1 MSTSGA
7 DPASNLPG
15 LFANLRANH
24 ANHANHGQTAPHQSS
39 PQGADHQPYSAAAA
53 TPSSPQPQPQPHSQI
68 SHQSGIMS
76 PNFSSAFVPPHS
88 RASGVNANVSRNTT
102 PARTPVPPGSQSNSG
117 QLTNPLLNLLKFGSN
132 TASPQASPL
141 QQPAAP
147 SRPEYGSAST
157 HSVHG
162 RGISASDLVAS
173 FTGGKSTTSTQREK
187 ILATSSIN
195 HQDAL
200 LRLLNQTTSRADAAH
215 QKLSESTDATTNQL
229 SEDLAGSSLED
240 QHQSVLDTKSS
251 VSGRNESPIRFF
263 GSNENT
269 TPTPFEPQDI
279 PKAEPSQKTGPIF
292 TYVNPFENLAAS
304 SPRGVNPKVSPNG
317 DIHKRKIK
325 SSSPAAVHASSRR
338 KLTPSAKDVLQSI
351 ETSTPPPL
359 DDGRSQIE
367 ALVGIGAP
375 SKDVEKDAETV
386 AQALHEV
393 GSQVDRQVESALA
406 RAEEKTEGKERGTDI
421 KQEELEDE
429 QQAKLDGLVH
439 DAAVEV
445 KKELDKAENQGALEE
460 SMPASMAEAVKEVID
475 EAAQGKGADEWESAE
490 GEGNANKANPN
501 RVIQV
506 HQFPMRPFVSIDL
519 VQKEPAS
526 LPIREDSIV
535 NIARFK
541 KDFDQADRTLGTATN
556 EYIVYG
562 MPKNGGIRIIQQDN
576 GNSSL
581 IYSKTQDRIFN
592 IGISSAHPG
601 SPLRGT
607 QTVIATGV
615 SGTVYWT
622 AIARPGEELTQ
633 DDMEKQG
640 LIIPPVPN
648 QLDSTSGGQL
658 KTRAKKSSR
667 HPEFFAIGR
676 GKSIYIVLTAHAQ
689 KSSLVNKEAV
699 LDTDKYF
706 AERNL
711 KVTTGKAGKDF
722 TFSEDDST
730 IVTLDKAGK
739 LRIWDIR
746 ELTDE
751 ANAGASMITPIEVK
765 APMLSFSTAHS
776 TEKSWPTSVLFVDKL
791 RPYTKGIALR
801 YIIVGMKQNHTLQLW
816 DLCLGKAVQEL
827 SFPHEKETDAICSVT
842 YHPASGI
849 ITVGHPTRNSIY
861 FIHLSAPKYNLPS
874 MSQAKFVQRLA
885 NKDSSLPKAEA
896 TAIMSGMRE
905 YSFESKGQLRS
916 VELVPSSGEPAR
928 AVEDEEDPLL
938 FELYVMHSKGV
949 TCLGIKKED
958 LGWSSDSRV
967 LHSIDAEQAGEIVI
981 KELREPSAI
990 SASEPSSTSM
1000 NGEVLATSSPA
1011 KPKTPSKE
1019 IAKSERAATEDGQ
1032 AAPNNAEKVD
1042 KKKSKRNGAIE
1053 PISRPAAPS
1062 PAPESYA
1069 SAAQRAST
1077 PTPQVAPSVT
1087 KETSRPSS
1095 LKDDSREAPDT
1106 VPASTGDKSTRSI
1119 ANGESI
1125 SLGISGEFLDKEL
1138 KKIEVGVSNEFNKVF
1153 RRELETLYRRFAE
1166 DKRVQ
1171 DAGGAAKQD
1180 AMLRLVSST
1189 LSDNVEKSLSR
1200 IILKNIQDSV
1210 VPSVADVTSASL
1222 VDVLPTV
1229 VAKHVNEAMQS
1240 VMKSALPEAI
1250 GRTMQNPNLLRSISE
1265 HITKALTGHV
1275 EREFTTTLHNVI
1287 VPNFTNLAVTVAQKV
1302 SDDTERRVREQLQQ
1316 AELQHRDDSVKIDQ
1330 LTDLVRGL
1338 SETVHTM
1345 AAAQSDFQLE
1355 ILKLQQKAAQEG
1367 QNLARRPSPSPSESA
1382 SMHISPEQEELEAI
1396 AASMQEGH
1404 FEDATV
1410 MWLQSNQQVALFD
1423 NLFVSCNP
1431 GYLGQASPLVILSV
1445 GAAVTTSL
1453 ATNVME
1459 RLSWL
1464 ETVFH
1469 SVNPRDPD
1477 IRDVVGK
1484 ILEILSQRLEGEYMR
1499 IAEEEPQNPALRK
1512 IPGLARQARELK
1524 SYTE

>member
-1 MSTSGA
+1 M
-7 DPASNLPG
+7 AS
-15 LFANLRANH
+15 
-24 ANHANHGQTAPHQSS
+24 
-39 PQGADHQPYSAAAA
+39 
-53 TPSSPQPQPQPHSQI
+53 
-68 SHQSGIMS
+68 
-76 PNFSSAFVPPHS
+76 NFSSTFVPPHS
-88 RASGVNANVSRNTT
+88 RASGVDANASRTTT
-102 PARTPVPPGSQSNSG
+102 PSRTPVPPGTQSSSG
-117 QLTNPLLNLLKFGSN
+117 QMTNPLLNLLKFGSDP
-132 TASPQASPL
+132 ASPQASPH
-141 QQPAAP
+141 QQSSAL
-147 SRPEYGSAST
+147 SKPEYGSAST

-173 FTGGKSTTSTQREK
+173 FTGGRSAMPTQREK
-187 ILATSSIN
+187 IPATSSVN

-200 LRLLNQTTSRADAAH
+200 LRLLNQTSSRADAEQ
-215 QKLSESTDATTNQL
+215 QKLSGSTDATTNQL

-240 QHQSVLDTKSS
+240 RHQSVLDTKSS

-263 GSNENT
+263 GSNENAK
-269 TPTPFEPQDI
+269 PTPFEPQDI
-279 PKAEPSQKTGPIF
+279 PKAEPSRKTGPIF

-304 SPRGVNPKVSPNG
+304 SPRSMNPRTSPNG

-325 SSSPAAVHASSRR
+325 SSSPGAVHASSRR
-338 KLTPSAKDVLQSI
+338 KLTPLANDVLQSI
-351 ETSTPPPL
+351 ETSRPSVL
-359 DDGRSQIE
+359 DDGGSQIE
-367 ALVGIGAP
+367 ALMGIGAP
-375 SKDVEKDAETV
+375 SKDAETV
-386 AQALHEV
+386 AQALNEV

-406 RAEEKTEGKERGTDI
+406 KAEEKAEEKEPEADV
-421 KQEELEDE
+421 KHEELENV
-429 QQAKLDGLVH
+429 QQATLDGLVH

-445 KKELDKAENQGALEE
+445 KKELDKSENQGALEM
-460 SMPASMAEAVKEVID
+460 SMPASMAEAVKEIID
-475 EAAQGKGADEWESAE
+475 EAAEGKHADEWESTE
-490 GEGNANKANPN
+490 GEANASKANLD

-519 VQKEPAS
+519 IQKQPAT
-526 LPIREDSIV
+526 LPIREDSVV

-541 KDFDQADRTLGTATN
+541 KEFDQADRTLGTATN

-562 MPKNGGIRIIQQDN
+562 VPKNGGIRLIQQDN

-592 IGISSAHPG
+592 VGISSAHPG

-622 AIARPGEELTQ
+622 TIARPGEELTQ

-640 LIIPPVPN
+640 LIIPPVLN
-648 QLDSTSGGQL
+648 QLDSTAGGQL

-676 GKSIYIVLTAHAQ
+676 GKSIYIIHTAHAQ

-699 LDTDKYF
+699 LDTEKYF

-751 ANAGASMITPIEVK
+751 ANVGASMITAIEVK
-765 APMLSFSTAHS
+765 SPILSFSTAHS

-885 NKDSSLPKAEA
+885 IKDSNLPKAEA

-905 YSFESKGQLRS
+905 YSFDSKGQLRN

-938 FELYVMHSKGV
+938 FELYVIHSKGV

-967 LHSIDAEQAGEIVI
+967 LHSIDAEKAGEIVVRN
-981 KELREPSAI
+981 LREPPAI
-990 SASEPSSTSM
+990 PATDPSSASM
-1000 NGEVLATSSPA
+1000 NGDALATSSPT

-1019 IAKSERAATEDGQ
+1019 AVKSERAITEDGQ
-1032 AAPNNAEKVD
+1032 TAPPNTTEKVD
-1042 KKKSKRNGAIE
+1042 KKKSKRTGAVDTT
-1053 PISRPAAPS
+1053 SRPAAPF
-1062 PAPESYA
+1062 PAAESYA
-1069 SAAQRAST
+1069 NAAQRAST
-1077 PTPQVAPSVT
+1077 PVPQLAPST
-1087 KETSRPSS
+1087 ANETSRPAV
-1095 LKDDSREAPDT
+1095 LKDVSQEAPDIIPT
-1106 VPASTGDKSTRSI
+1106 STGDKSTRPL

-1125 SLGISGEFLDKEL
+1125 SLGISGDFLDKEL
-1138 KKIEVGVSNEFNKVF
+1138 KKIELGVSNEFNKVF

-1171 DAGGAAKQD
+1171 DAAGAAKQD
-1180 AMLRLVSST
+1180 AILRLVSST

-1200 IILKNIQDSV
+1200 IIQKNIQDSV
-1210 VPSVADVTSASL
+1210 VPSVADVTSASMNS
-1222 VDVLPTV
+1222 VLSTIV
-1229 VAKHVNEAMQS
+1229 VKHVSEVMPGS
-1240 VMKSALPEAI
+1240 MKSSLSEAI
-1250 GRTMQNPNLLRSISE
+1250 GRTMQNPSLLRSISE
-1265 HITKALTGHV
+1265 HVTKTVTGHV
-1275 EREFTTTLHNVI
+1275 EREFTTTLHSVI
-1287 VPNFTNLAVTVAQKV
+1287 VPTFTDLAVTVAQNV
-1302 SDDTERRVREQLQQ
+1302 SGETERRVREQLQQ
-1316 AELQHRDDSVKIDQ
+1316 AEMKRHDDSVKIDQ

-1338 SETVHTM
+1338 SETVRTM
-1345 AAAQSDFQLE
+1345 AAAQTDFQHE
-1355 ILKLQQKAAQEG
+1355 ILKLQQKAGLEG
-1367 QNLARRPSPSPSESA
+1367 QHLARHPSPIPSESA

-1396 AASMQEGH
+1396 ATSMQEGH
-1404 FEDATV
+1404 LEEATV
-1410 MWLQSNQQVALFD
+1410 MV
-1423 NLFVSCNP
+1423 
-1431 GYLGQASPLVILSV
+1431 
-1445 GAAVTTSL
+1445 
-1453 ATNVME
+1453 
-1459 RLSWL
+1459 
-1464 ETVFH
+1464 
-1469 SVNPRDPD
+1469 
-1477 IRDVVGK
+1477 
-1484 ILEILSQRLEGEYMR
+1484 RLELSR
-1499 IAEEEPQNPALRK
+1499 IA
-1512 IPGLARQARELK
+1512 I
-1524 SYTE
+1524 

>member
-1 MSTSGA
+1 M
-7 DPASNLPG
+7 
-15 LFANLRANH
+15 
-24 ANHANHGQTAPHQSS
+24 
-39 PQGADHQPYSAAAA
+39 
-53 TPSSPQPQPQPHSQI
+53 
-68 SHQSGIMS
+68 
-76 PNFSSAFVPPHS
+76 
-88 RASGVNANVSRNTT
+88 
-102 PARTPVPPGSQSNSG
+102 
-117 QLTNPLLNLLKFGSN
+117 TNPLLNLLKFGSN

-141 QQPAAP
+141 QQPAPA

-173 FTGGKSTTSTQREK
+173 FTGGKSATPTQREK
-187 ILATSSIN
+187 IPVTSSVN

-200 LRLLNQTTSRADAAH
+200 LRLLNQTTSGADIAR
-215 QKLSESTDATTNQL
+215 QKMSRSTDANTNQL
-229 SEDLAGSSLED
+229 SEHLAASSLED

-251 VSGRNESPIRFF
+251 ASGRNESPIRFF
-263 GSNENT
+263 GSNENAR
-269 TPTPFEPQDI
+269 PTPFEPQDI
-279 PKAEPSQKTGPIF
+279 PKAEPSEKTGPIF

-304 SPRGVNPKVSPNG
+304 SPRGASPRVPPNG

-325 SSSPAAVHASSRR
+325 SPSPAAVHASSRR
-338 KLTPSAKDVLQSI
+338 KLTPSANEILQSI
-351 ETSTPPPL
+351 ENSTPPPL
-359 DDGRSQIE
+359 DEGRSQVE
-367 ALVGIGAP
+367 ALMGIGAP
-375 SKDVEKDAETV
+375 SKDAETV
-386 AQALHEV
+386 AQALNEV

-406 RAEEKTEGKERGTDI
+406 RAEEKTEEKEREVDI
-421 KQEELEDE
+421 KLEELKDA
-429 QQAKLDGLVH
+429 QQAELDGLVH

-445 KKELDKAENQGALEE
+445 KKELDKPENHGALEE
-460 SMPASMAEAVKEVID
+460 SMPASVAEAVKEVID
-475 EAAQGKGADEWESAE
+475 EAAQGKRTDESESAE
-490 GEGNANKANPN
+490 GEGNAIKANPD

-519 VQKEPAS
+519 VQKKPAT

-592 IGISSAHPG
+592 IGISSAYPG

-676 GKSIYIVLTAHAQ
+676 GKSIYIVLTGHAQ
-689 KSSLVNKEAV
+689 KSSLVNKEAI
-699 LDTDKYF
+699 LDTEKYF

-746 ELTDE
+746 DLTDE

-765 APMLSFSTAHS
+765 APMLSFNTAHS

-791 RPYTKGIALR
+791 RPYTKGTALR
-801 YIIVGMKQNHTLQLW
+801 YVIVGMKQNHTLQLW

-827 SFPHEKETDAICSVT
+827 SFPHEKETDAICSIA

-849 ITVGHPTRNSIY
+849 ITIGHPTRNSIY

-874 MSQAKFVQRLA
+874 MSQAKFAQRLA
-885 NKDSSLPKAEA
+885 NKDTSLPKAEA

-967 LHSIDAEQAGEIVI
+967 LHPIDAEQTGEIVV
-981 KELREPSAI
+981 KDLREPSAT

-1000 NGEVLATSSPA
+1000 NGDAVATSSPA
-1011 KPKTPSKE
+1011 KTKVPAKE
-1019 IAKSERAATEDGQ
+1019 AAKSERAIEDGQ
-1032 AAPNNAEKVD
+1032 ATPSVTEKVD
-1042 KKKSKRNGAIE
+1042 KKKSKRNGAVE
-1053 PISRPAAPS
+1053 PVSRPAASS

-1069 SAAQRAST
+1069 NAVQRAPT
-1077 PTPQVAPSVT
+1077 PTPQIAPTVT
-1087 KETSRPSS
+1087 KETAGTPM
-1095 LKDDSREAPDT
+1095 LKDVSHQAPDT
-1106 VPASTGDKSTRSI
+1106 VPVSTRNKSTRPI
-1119 ANGESI
+1119 ANGDSI
-1125 SLGISGEFLDKEL
+1125 SLGISGDFLDKEL
-1138 KKIEVGVSNEFNKVF
+1138 KKIETGVSNEFNKVF
-1153 RRELETLYRRFAE
+1153 KQELETLYRRFAE

-1171 DAGGAAKQD
+1171 DAAGAAKQD

-1189 LSDNVEKSLSR
+1189 LSENVEKSLSR
-1200 IILKNIQDSV
+1200 IIQKNIQDSV

-1222 VDVLPTV
+1222 TDVLSTV
-1229 VAKHVNEAMQS
+1229 VAKQVNETMPSA
-1240 VMKSALPEAI
+1240 MKSALPEAI

-1265 HITKALTGHV
+1265 HITKTVTGHV
-1275 EREFTTTLHNVI
+1275 EREFTTTLNNAI
-1287 VPNFTNLAVTVAQKV
+1287 VPTFTDLAVTVAQKV
-1302 SDDTERRVREQLQQ
+1302 SGDTERRVREQLQQ
-1316 AELQHRDDSVKIDQ
+1316 AEMQHHDDSVKIDQ

-1338 SETVHTM
+1338 SETVRTM

-1367 QNLARRPSPSPSESA
+1367 QNPARQPSPTPSESA
-1382 SMHISPEQEELEAI
+1382 SMQISPEQEELEAI
-1396 AASMQEGH
+1396 ATSMHEGH
-1404 FEDATV
+1404 FDEATV
-1410 MWLQSNQQVALFD
+1410 MVRNKISIMQQK
-1423 NLFVSCNP
+1423 
-1431 GYLGQASPLVILSV
+1431 G
-1445 GAAVTTSL
+1445 
-1453 ATNVME
+1453 
-1459 RLSWL
+1459 
-1464 ETVFH
+1464 
-1469 SVNPRDPD
+1469 
-1477 IRDVVGK
+1477 
-1484 ILEILSQRLEGEYMR
+1484 
-1499 IAEEEPQNPALRK
+1499 
-1512 IPGLARQARELK
+1512 
-1524 SYTE
+1524 

>member
-1 MSTSGA
+1 
-7 DPASNLPG
+7 
-15 LFANLRANH
+15 
-24 ANHANHGQTAPHQSS
+24 
-39 PQGADHQPYSAAAA
+39 
-53 TPSSPQPQPQPHSQI
+53 
-68 SHQSGIMS
+68 MS
-76 PNFSSAFVPPHS
+76 PNVSSASIPPQS
-88 RASGVNANVSRNTT
+88 RASAVNTNPSRNTT
-102 PARTPVPPGSQSNSG
+102 PARTQPVPGAQSSSG
-117 QLTNPLLNLLKFGSN
+117 QATNPLLNLLKFGSN
-132 TASPQASPL
+132 PASPQASPQ
-141 QQPAAP
+141 QQPANS
-147 SRPEYGSAST
+147 SRPDHGSANT

-173 FTGGKSTTSTQREK
+173 FTGGKSATPTQREK
-187 ILATSSIN
+187 IPATSSVS

-200 LRLLNQTTSRADAAH
+200 LRLLSKTTSGTNTPQ
-215 QKLSESTDATTNQL
+215 QKTSGSTEATTNQL
-229 SEDLAGSSLED
+229 SEGMASSSLED
-240 QHQSVLDTKSS
+240 KHQSVLDTKSS
-251 VSGRNESPIRFF
+251 ISGRNESPIRFF
-263 GSNENT
+263 GSSET
-269 TPTPFEPQDI
+269 DRPTPFEPQDI

-304 SPRGVNPKVSPNG
+304 SPRGTNPKAPPNG

-325 SSSPAAVHASSRR
+325 SPSPAAIHASSRR
-338 KLTPSAKDVLQSI
+338 KLTPSANEVLQSI

-359 DDGRSQIE
+359 NDGRSQVE
-367 ALVGIGAP
+367 ALIGIGAP
-375 SKDVEKDAETV
+375 TKDAETV

-393 GSQVDRQVESALA
+393 GSKVDKQLESALA
-406 RAEEKTEGKERGTDI
+406 RAEEKAEGKEHEVEI
-421 KQEELEDE
+421 KQEVLDDAQE
-429 QQAKLDGLVH
+429 AALDGLVQE
-439 DAAVEV
+439 AAIEV
-445 KKELDKAENQGALEE
+445 KKELDKPENQGALES
-460 SMPASMAEAVKEVID
+460 SMPPPMAEAVKEIIGN
-475 EAAQGKGADEWESAE
+475 AAQGKGTDEWESAE
-490 GEGNANKANPN
+490 GEANAVKANTD
-501 RVIQV
+501 RVIPV
-506 HQFPMRPFVSIDL
+506 YQFPMRPFVSIDL
-519 VQKEPAS
+519 IQKNPAT
-526 LPIREDSIV
+526 LTIREDSVV

-562 MPKNGGIRIIQQDN
+562 MPKNGGIRIIEQEN

-622 AIARPGEELTQ
+622 TIARPGEVITQ

-676 GKSIYIVLTAHAQ
+676 GKSIYIVLSAHAQ
-689 KSSLVNKEAV
+689 KSSLVNKDAV
-699 LDTDKYF
+699 LDTEKYF

-711 KVTTGKAGKDF
+711 KITTGKAGKDF

-751 ANAGASMITPIEVK
+751 ANAAASMINPIEVK
-765 APMLSFSTAHS
+765 APILSFSTAHS

-827 SFPHEKETDAICSVT
+827 SFPHGKETDAICSVT

-861 FIHLSAPKYNLPS
+861 FIHLSAPKYNLPG

-928 AVEDEEDPLL
+928 AAEDEDDALL

-949 TCLGIKKED
+949 TCLGIKRED

-967 LHSIDAEQAGEIVI
+967 LLPIDAEQAGEIIV
-981 KELREPSAI
+981 KDLRDTSAT
-990 SASEPSSTSM
+990 SASEPSSTSV
-1000 NGEVLATSSPA
+1000 NGDAGANSSPA

-1019 IAKSERAATEDGQ
+1019 VAKPEHATADDAQ
-1032 AAPNNAEKVD
+1032 AVTNTAEKVD
-1042 KKKSKRNGAIE
+1042 KKKGKRNGTVE

-1062 PAPESYA
+1062 PAPESFVN
-1069 SAAQRAST
+1069 AAQQAST
-1077 PTPQVAPSVT
+1077 PTPQSAPSVT
-1087 KETSRPSS
+1087 KETTRPSVP
-1095 LKDDSREAPDT
+1095 KDVSRENPAAI
-1106 VPASTGDKSTRSI
+1106 PASTGEKPTRPM
-1119 ANGESI
+1119 ANGDSI
-1125 SLGISGEFLDKEL
+1125 SVGISGDFLDKEL
-1138 KKIEVGVSNEFNKVF
+1138 MKIETVVSNEFNKVF
-1153 RRELETLYRRFAE
+1153 QRELGTLYRRFAE
-1166 DKRVQ
+1166 DKRVL
-1171 DAGGAAKQD
+1171 DAAGGAKQD
-1180 AMLRLVSST
+1180 AILRLVSST
-1189 LSDNVEKSLSR
+1189 LNEGVEKSLSR
-1200 IILKNIQDSV
+1200 IINKNIQDSV
-1210 VPSVADVTSASL
+1210 LPTVADVTSASL
-1222 VDVLPTV
+1222 NEVLSTI
-1229 VAKHVNEAMQS
+1229 VAKCVNENMP
-1240 VMKSALPEAI
+1240 SALKTALPDAVS
-1250 GRTMQNPNLLRSISE
+1250 RTMQNPNLLRSISE
-1265 HITKALTGHV
+1265 HIIKTITGHV
-1275 EREFTTTLHNVI
+1275 EREFTTTLHNTI
-1287 VPNFTNLAVTVAQKV
+1287 VPTFTDLAISVAQKV
-1302 SDDTERRVREQLQQ
+1302 SGDTERRVREQLEQ
-1316 AELQHRDDSVKIDQ
+1316 AEIQHRNDNVKIDQ

-1338 SETVHTM
+1338 SETVQTM

-1367 QNLARRPSPSPSESA
+1367 QNLGRRPSPTPSESA
-1382 SMHISPEQEELEAI
+1382 STHVTPEQEELEAI
-1396 AASMQEGH
+1396 AASMQKGH
-1404 FEDATV
+1404 FEEATV
-1410 MWLQSNQQVALFD
+1410 MVCREIRCIRQKR
-1423 NLFVSCNP
+1423 
-1431 GYLGQASPLVILSV
+1431 
-1445 GAAVTTSL
+1445 
-1453 ATNVME
+1453 NVE
-1459 RLSWL
+1459 RLIF
-1464 ETVFH
+1464 TVA
-1469 SVNPRDPD
+1469 S
-1477 IRDVVGK
+1477 I
-1484 ILEILSQRLEGEYMR
+1484 
-1499 IAEEEPQNPALRK
+1499 
-1512 IPGLARQARELK
+1512 
-1524 SYTE
+1524 

>member
-1 MSTSGA
+1 
-7 DPASNLPG
+7 
-15 LFANLRANH
+15 
-24 ANHANHGQTAPHQSS
+24 
-39 PQGADHQPYSAAAA
+39 
-53 TPSSPQPQPQPHSQI
+53 
-68 SHQSGIMS
+68 MS
-76 PNFSSAFVPPHS
+76 PNLSSAFPPPHS
-88 RASGVNANVSRNTT
+88 HASGVNTNASRHNTPVRT
-102 PARTPVPPGSQSNSG
+102 PAPPGPQPNPSQM
-117 QLTNPLLNLLKFGSN
+117 TNPLLNLLKFGTN
-132 TASPQASPL
+132 PASPQASPQ

-147 SRPEYGSAST
+147 SGQEYGSAST

-173 FTGGKSTTSTQREK
+173 FTVGKSATPTQRGK
-187 ILATSSIN
+187 TTAASSTK

-200 LRLLNQTTSRADAAH
+200 LKLLNQTTSRADADAAQ
-215 QKLSESTDATTNQL
+215 QKMSGSTDATTNQL
-229 SEDLAGSSLED
+229 SEDLASSSLEN

-251 VSGRNESPIRFF
+251 VCRRNQSPIRFF
-263 GSNENT
+263 GSNENA

-279 PKAEPSQKTGPIF
+279 PKVEPSQKTGPIF
-292 TYVNPFENLAAS
+292 TYVNPFESLAAS
-304 SPRGVNPKVSPNG
+304 SPRGANPKAPPNG
-317 DIHKRKIK
+317 DMNKRKIK
-325 SSSPAAVHASSRR
+325 SSSPAAIHASSRR
-338 KLTPSAKDVLQSI
+338 KLTPSANEVLQSI

-367 ALVGIGAP
+367 ALMGIGAP
-375 SKDVEKDAETV
+375 SKDAETV
-386 AQALHEV
+386 AQALNDV

-406 RAEEKTEGKERGTDI
+406 RAEEKAEGKERKVEV
-421 KQEELEDE
+421 KQETLEDA
-429 QQAKLDGLVH
+429 QQAALDGFVR

-445 KKELDKAENQGALEE
+445 KKELDKAENEGALEE

-475 EAAQGKGADEWESAE
+475 EAAQRKGADEWESAE
-490 GEGNANKANPN
+490 GEETAVNSIPN

-506 HQFPMRPFVSIDL
+506 HQFPMRPFVSIEL
-519 VQKEPAS
+519 TQKKPAT
-526 LPIREDSIV
+526 LPIREDSVV

-581 IYSKTQDRIFN
+581 IYAKTQDRIFN

-601 SPLRGT
+601 SAIRGT

-622 AIARPGEELTQ
+622 TISRPGEEVTQ
-633 DDMEKQG
+633 EDMEKQG

-648 QLDSTSGGQL
+648 QLDSPSGGQL

-689 KSSLVNKEAV
+689 KSSLVAKDAV
-699 LDTDKYF
+699 LDTEKYF

-751 ANAGASMITPIEVK
+751 ANAGASMIAPIEIK
-765 APMLSFSTAHS
+765 APILSFSTAHS

-791 RPYTKGIALR
+791 RPYTKGAALR

-885 NKDSSLPKAEA
+885 NEDSSLPKAEA

-916 VELVPSSGEPAR
+916 IELVPSSGEPAR

-958 LGWSSDSRV
+958 LGWSSHSRV
-967 LHSIDAEQAGEIVI
+967 LHPIDAEQAGEIVV
-981 KELREPSAI
+981 KELRESSAV
-990 SASEPSSTSM
+990 SASEPSLASM
-1000 NGEVLATSSPA
+1000 NGDAVA
-1011 KPKTPSKE
+1011 TPSLIKQKALE
-1019 IAKSERAATEDGQ
+1019 KVAPNSERATVEDAQ
-1032 AAPNNAEKVD
+1032 APPNTAEKVD
-1042 KKKSKRNGAIE
+1042 KKKSKRSGAVE
-1053 PISRPAAPS
+1053 PITRAPAPS

-1069 SAAQRAST
+1069 NAAQRAST
-1077 PTPQVAPSVT
+1077 PTPQVTPSVT
-1087 KETSRPSS
+1087 KETARPST
-1095 LKDDSREAPDT
+1095 LKDVSREVPYT
-1106 VPASTGDKSTRSI
+1106 VPTSSGEKSTRPM
-1119 ANGESI
+1119 ANGDSI
-1125 SLGISGEFLDKEL
+1125 SLGISSDFLDKEL
-1138 KKIEVGVSNEFNKVF
+1138 KKIEAGVSNEFNKVF
-1153 RRELETLYRRFAE
+1153 RQELETLYQRFAE

-1171 DAGGAAKQD
+1171 DAAGAAKQY

-1200 IILKNIQDSV
+1200 IIEKSIQDSV
-1210 VPSVADVTSASL
+1210 VPSVANVTSASL
-1222 VDVLPTV
+1222 NDVLSTV
-1229 VAKHVNEAMQS
+1229 VAKHVNEAMPRA
-1240 VMKSALPEAI
+1240 MKSALPDAI
-1250 GRTMQNPNLLRSISE
+1250 SQTMQNPSLLRSISE
-1265 HITKALTGHV
+1265 QVTRTVTGHV
-1275 EREFTTTLHNVI
+1275 EREFTATLHSTI
-1287 VPNFTNLAVTVAQKV
+1287 MPTFTDLAVTVAQKV
-1302 SDDTERRVREQLQQ
+1302 SGDIERRVREQLQQ
-1316 AELQHRDDSVKIDQ
+1316 AKTQHREDSVKIDQ

-1338 SETVHTM
+1338 SETVQTM

-1367 QNLARRPSPSPSESA
+1367 QNLARRPSPTPSESA

-1396 AASMQEGH
+1396 ATSMQEGQ
-1404 FEDATV
+1404 FEEATIMV
-1410 MWLQSNQQVALFD
+1410 RYEISPRHQKRGQNTDFRSGFNQ
-1423 NLFVSCNP
+1423 
-1431 GYLGQASPLVILSV
+1431 
-1445 GAAVTTSL
+1445 T
-1453 ATNVME
+1453 
-1459 RLSWL
+1459 
-1464 ETVFH
+1464 
-1469 SVNPRDPD
+1469 
-1477 IRDVVGK
+1477 K
-1484 ILEILSQRLEGEYMR
+1484 
-1499 IAEEEPQNPALRK
+1499 K
-1512 IPGLARQARELK
+1512 
-1524 SYTE
+1524 

>member
-1 MSTSGA
+1 M
-7 DPASNLPG
+7 
-15 LFANLRANH
+15 
-24 ANHANHGQTAPHQSS
+24 
-39 PQGADHQPYSAAAA
+39 
-53 TPSSPQPQPQPHSQI
+53 
-68 SHQSGIMS
+68 
-76 PNFSSAFVPPHS
+76 
-88 RASGVNANVSRNTT
+88 
-102 PARTPVPPGSQSNSG
+102 
-117 QLTNPLLNLLKFGSN
+117 TNPLLNLLKFGSN
-132 TASPQASPL
+132 SASPQPSP
-141 QQPAAP
+141 QQQSTGP
-147 SRPEYGSAST
+147 SKPEYGSAST

-173 FTGGKSTTSTQREK
+173 FTGGKSATPTQREK
-187 ILATSSIN
+187 IPATSSIN

-200 LRLLNQTTSRADAAH
+200 LRLLNQTTSRADAVP
-215 QKLSESTDATTNQL
+215 KKSSESTDATTNQL
-229 SEDLAGSSLED
+229 SEDLAASSLD
-240 QHQSVLDTKSS
+240 NKHQSVVDTKSS
-251 VSGRNESPIRFF
+251 VSERNESPIRFF

-279 PKAEPSQKTGPIF
+279 PKPEPSQKTGPLF

-304 SPRGVNPKVSPNG
+304 SPRGANPRGPPNG
-317 DIHKRKIK
+317 DVHKRKIK
-325 SSSPAAVHASSRR
+325 SPSPAAVHASSRR
-338 KLTPSAKDVLQSI
+338 KLTPSANEVLQSI
-351 ETSTPPPL
+351 ETATPPPL

-367 ALVGIGAP
+367 ALMGIGAP
-375 SKDVEKDAETV
+375 SKDAETV
-386 AQALHEV
+386 AQALNEV

-406 RAEEKTEGKERGTDI
+406 KAEEKNEGKELEVDV
-421 KQEELEDE
+421 KQEELEDA
-429 QQAKLDGLVH
+429 QQAALDDLVH

-475 EAAQGKGADEWESAE
+475 EAAQGKGADEWESAD
-490 GEGNANKANPN
+490 GEGNAAKSSPN
-501 RVIQV
+501 LVIQV
-506 HQFPMRPFVSIDL
+506 HQFPMRPFVSIEL
-519 VQKEPAS
+519 IQEKPAT
-526 LPIREDSIV
+526 LPIREDSVV

-592 IGISSAHPG
+592 ISISSAHTG

-607 QTVIATGV
+607 QTIIATGV

-622 AIARPGEELTQ
+622 TIARPGEELTQ
-633 DDMEKQG
+633 DVMEKQG

-689 KSSLVNKEAV
+689 KSSLVNKDAV
-699 LDTDKYF
+699 LDTEKYF

-739 LRIWDIR
+739 LRIWDVR
-746 ELTDE
+746 DLTDE

-842 YHPASGI
+842 YHPATGI

-885 NKDSSLPKAEA
+885 NKDSTLPKAEA

-916 VELVPSSGEPAR
+916 IELVPSSGEPAR
-928 AVEDEEDPLL
+928 AVDDEEDPLL
-938 FELYVMHSKGV
+938 FELYVMHSRGV
-949 TCLGIKKED
+949 TCLGIKTED

-967 LHSIDAEQAGEIVI
+967 LHPIDAEQAGEIVI
-981 KELREPSAI
+981 KNLREPSTT
-990 SASEPSSTSM
+990 SASDPSLASM
-1000 NGEVLATSSPA
+1000 NGDALATSSPA
-1011 KPKTPSKE
+1011 KPKIIGKE
-1019 IAKSERAATEDGQ
+1019 ISKPERATTEDAQ
-1032 AAPNNAEKVD
+1032 TNPNTTDKVD
-1042 KKKSKRNGAIE
+1042 KKKSKRNGLVE
-1053 PISRPAAPS
+1053 PTGRPAAPS

-1069 SAAQRAST
+1069 NAAQRAST
-1077 PTPQVAPSVT
+1077 PTPQIAPSVT
-1087 KETSRPSS
+1087 KEMARPSTSKNS
-1095 LKDDSREAPDT
+1095 LQEAPNT
-1106 VPASTGDKSTRSI
+1106 IPTSTGEKSTRPM
-1119 ANGESI
+1119 ADGDSI
-1125 SLGISGEFLDKEL
+1125 SLGISSDFLDKEL
-1138 KKIEVGVSNEFNKVF
+1138 KKIEAGVSNEFNKVF
-1153 RRELETLYRRFAE
+1153 RRELESLYRRFAE

-1171 DAGGAAKQD
+1171 DAAGAAKQD

-1189 LSDNVEKSLSR
+1189 LSENVEKSLNR
-1200 IILKNIQDSV
+1200 IINQNIQDFV
-1210 VPSVADVTSASL
+1210 VPSVADVTSATL
-1222 VDVLPTV
+1222 NDVLTTV
-1229 VAKHVNEAMQS
+1229 VAKYINE
-1240 VMKSALPEAI
+1240 VMPNAIKSALPEGI
-1250 GRTMQNPNLLRSISE
+1250 SRTMQNPSLLRSISE
-1265 HITKALTGHV
+1265 HVTKTLTGHV
-1275 EREFTTTLHNVI
+1275 EREFTATLHSAI
-1287 VPNFTNLAVTVAQKV
+1287 VPTFTDLAVTVAQKV
-1302 SDDTERRVREQLQQ
+1302 SGDTERRVREQLQQ
-1316 AELQHRDDSVKIDQ
+1316 AEMQHRDDSVKIDQ

-1338 SETVHTM
+1338 SETVQTM
-1345 AAAQSDFQLE
+1345 AAAQSDFQHE

-1367 QNLARRPSPSPSESA
+1367 HSMVRRHSPTPSESA

-1396 AASMQEGH
+1396 ATSMQEGR
-1404 FEDATV
+1404 FEEATFMV
-1410 MWLQSNQQVALFD
+1410 RDTF
-1423 NLFVSCNP
+1423 P
-1431 GYLGQASPLVILSV
+1431 PILC
-1445 GAAVTTSL
+1445 
-1453 ATNVME
+1453 
-1459 RLSWL
+1459 R
-1464 ETVFH
+1464 
-1469 SVNPRDPD
+1469 
-1477 IRDVVGK
+1477 
-1484 ILEILSQRLEGEYMR
+1484 GEY
-1499 IAEEEPQNPALRK
+1499 EELISAVASIKPTSSS
-1512 IPGLARQARELK
+1512 I
-1524 SYTE
+1524 

>member
-1 MSTSGA
+1 MS
-7 DPASNLPG
+7 SN
-15 LFANLRANH
+15 F
-24 ANHANHGQTAPHQSS
+24 T
-39 PQGADHQPYSAAAA
+39 
-53 TPSSPQPQPQPHSQI
+53 
-68 SHQSGIMS
+68 
-76 PNFSSAFVPPHS
+76 
-88 RASGVNANVSRNTT
+88 RASGVNANASRNTT
-102 PARTPVPPGSQSNSG
+102 PSRTPVPPGTQSNSG
-117 QLTNPLLNLLKFGSN
+117 QVTNPLLNLLKFGSN
-132 TASPQASPL
+132 TASPQPSPL
-141 QQPAAP
+141 QQSAAV
-147 SRPEYGSAST
+147 SRPEYGSPST
-157 HSVHG
+157 HSIHG

-173 FTGGKSTTSTQREK
+173 FTGGRSATPTQREK
-187 ILATSSIN
+187 IPVASSVN

-200 LRLLNQTTSRADAAH
+200 LRLLNQTTSGADIAR
-215 QKLSESTDATTNQL
+215 QKLSKSIDANANQVT
-229 SEDLAGSSLED
+229 EDLAASSLGD

-251 VSGRNESPIRFF
+251 PSGRNESPIRFF
-263 GSNENT
+263 GSNENA
-269 TPTPFEPQDI
+269 TPTPFEPYDI
-279 PKAEPSQKTGPIF
+279 PKVEPSEKTGPIF

-304 SPRGVNPKVSPNG
+304 SPRGASPRVPPNG

-325 SSSPAAVHASSRR
+325 SPSPAAIHASSRR
-338 KLTPSAKDVLQSI
+338 KLTPSANEILQSI
-351 ETSTPPPL
+351 ENSMPPPL
-359 DDGRSQIE
+359 DDGRSQVE
-367 ALVGIGAP
+367 ALMGIGAP
-375 SKDVEKDAETV
+375 SKDAETV
-386 AQALHEV
+386 AQALNEV

-406 RAEEKTEGKERGTDI
+406 RAEEKAEEKDI
-421 KQEELEDE
+421 KLEELEDA
-429 QQAKLDGLVH
+429 QQAELDGLVH

-445 KKELDKAENQGALEE
+445 KKELDKPENHGALEE
-460 SMPASMAEAVKEVID
+460 SMPASVAEAVKEVID
-475 EAAQGKGADEWESAE
+475 EAAQGKRTDESESAE
-490 GEGNANKANPN
+490 GEGNAIKANPD
-501 RVIQV
+501 RVVQV
-506 HQFPMRPFVSIDL
+506 HQFPMRPFVSIDI
-519 VQKEPAS
+519 VQKVPAT
-526 LPIREDSIV
+526 LPIREDSVV

-592 IGISSAHPG
+592 IGISSAYPG

-689 KSSLVNKEAV
+689 KSSLVNKEAI
-699 LDTDKYF
+699 LDTEKYF

-711 KVTTGKAGKDF
+711 KVITGKAGKDF

-746 ELTDE
+746 DLTDDS
-751 ANAGASMITPIEVK
+751 NAGASMITPIEVK
-765 APMLSFSTAHS
+765 APLLSFNTAHS

-791 RPYTKGIALR
+791 RPYTKGTALR

-849 ITVGHPTRNSIY
+849 ITIGHPTRNSIY

-874 MSQAKFVQRLA
+874 MSQAKFAQRLA
-885 NKDSSLPKAEA
+885 NKDTSLPKAEA

-967 LHSIDAEQAGEIVI
+967 LHPIDAEQAGEIIV
-981 KELREPSAI
+981 KDLRELSAT

-1000 NGEVLATSSPA
+1000 NGDAVAASSPA
-1011 KPKTPSKE
+1011 KTKVPSKE
-1019 IAKSERAATEDGQ
+1019 ATKSERATEDGQ
-1032 AAPNNAEKVD
+1032 AAPSVIEKVD
-1042 KKKSKRNGAIE
+1042 KKKSKRNGAVE
-1053 PISRPAAPS
+1053 PVSRPAASS

-1069 SAAQRAST
+1069 NAVQRAPT
-1077 PTPQVAPSVT
+1077 PTPQIAPTAT
-1087 KETSRPSS
+1087 KETARTPV
-1095 LKDDSREAPDT
+1095 LEDVSREAPDT
-1106 VPASTGDKSTRSI
+1106 VPVSTGNESTRPI
-1119 ANGESI
+1119 ANGDSI
-1125 SLGISGEFLDKEL
+1125 SLGISGDFLDKEL
-1138 KKIEVGVSNEFNKVF
+1138 KKIQTGVSNEFNKVF
-1153 RRELETLYRRFAE
+1153 RRELETLYGRFAE

-1171 DAGGAAKQD
+1171 DAAGAAKQD

-1200 IILKNIQDSV
+1200 IIQKNIQDSV

-1222 VDVLPTV
+1222 TDVLSTV
-1229 VAKHVNEAMQS
+1229 VAKQVNEAMPS
-1240 VMKSALPEAI
+1240 AMKSALPEAI
-1250 GRTMQNPNLLRSISE
+1250 GRTMQNPNFLRSISE
-1265 HITKALTGHV
+1265 HITKTVTGHV
-1275 EREFTTTLHNVI
+1275 EREFTTTLNNTI
-1287 VPNFTNLAVTVAQKV
+1287 VPTFTDLAVTVAQKV
-1302 SDDTERRVREQLQQ
+1302 SGDTERRVREQLQQ
-1316 AELQHRDDSVKIDQ
+1316 AELQHHDDSVKIDQ

-1338 SETVHTM
+1338 SETVRTM

-1367 QNLARRPSPSPSESA
+1367 QNPARGPSPTPSESA
-1382 SMHISPEQEELEAI
+1382 SMQNSPEQEELEAI
-1396 AASMQEGH
+1396 AASMHEGH
-1404 FEDATV
+1404 FEEATV
-1410 MWLQSNQQVALFD
+1410 MVRNKISAMQQK
-1423 NLFVSCNP
+1423 
-1431 GYLGQASPLVILSV
+1431 G
-1445 GAAVTTSL
+1445 
-1453 ATNVME
+1453 
-1459 RLSWL
+1459 
-1464 ETVFH
+1464 
-1469 SVNPRDPD
+1469 
-1477 IRDVVGK
+1477 
-1484 ILEILSQRLEGEYMR
+1484 
-1499 IAEEEPQNPALRK
+1499 
-1512 IPGLARQARELK
+1512 
-1524 SYTE
+1524 

>member
-1 MSTSGA
+1 MSS
-7 DPASNLPG
+7 
-15 LFANLRANH
+15 
-24 ANHANHGQTAPHQSS
+24 
-39 PQGADHQPYSAAAA
+39 
-53 TPSSPQPQPQPHSQI
+53 
-68 SHQSGIMS
+68 
-76 PNFSSAFVPPHS
+76 NFSPSFAHPLS
-88 RASGVNANVSRNTT
+88 RASGVNASASRNAT
-102 PARTPVPPGSQSNSG
+102 PVRSPVPPGTQSNSG
-117 QLTNPLLNLLKFGSN
+117 QATNPLLNLLKFGSN
-132 TASPQASPL
+132 PASPQASPL
-141 QQPAAP
+141 QQPAASAP
-147 SRPEYGSAST
+147 ASRPEYGGAVT
-157 HSVHG
+157 HSIHG

-173 FTGGKSTTSTQREK
+173 FTGGKSATPTQREK
-187 ILATSSIN
+187 IPATSSVN

-200 LRLLNQTTSRADAAH
+200 LRLLNQTTSGADAAR
-215 QKLSESTDATTNQL
+215 QKMSGSTDATTNQL
-229 SEDLAGSSLED
+229 SEDLAASSLED
-240 QHQSVLDTKSS
+240 QHKSVLDTKSS
-251 VSGRNESPIRFF
+251 ISGRNESPIRFF
-263 GSNENT
+263 GSNENAR
-269 TPTPFEPQDI
+269 PTPFEPQDI
-279 PKAEPSQKTGPIF
+279 PKVETTQKTGPIF

-304 SPRGVNPKVSPNG
+304 SPHGANPRVSPNG

-325 SSSPAAVHASSRR
+325 SPSPAAIHASSRR
-338 KLTPSAKDVLQSI
+338 KLTPSANEILQSI

-367 ALVGIGAP
+367 ALMGIGAP
-375 SKDVEKDAETV
+375 SKDAETV
-386 AQALHEV
+386 AQALNEV

-406 RAEEKTEGKERGTDI
+406 RAEEKAEEKAREVDI
-421 KQEELEDE
+421 KQEELEDAE
-429 QQAKLDGLVH
+429 QAKLDGLVH
-439 DAAVEV
+439 EAAVEV
-445 KKELDKAENQGALEE
+445 KKELDKPENHGALEE
-460 SMPASMAEAVKEVID
+460 SMPASVAEAVKEVID
-475 EAAQGKGADEWESAE
+475 EAAQGKRADEWESAE
-490 GEGNANKANPN
+490 GEGNAIKVNPD

-519 VQKEPAS
+519 VQKQPAT
-526 LPIREDSIV
+526 LPIREDSVV

-592 IGISSAHPG
+592 IGISSAYPG

-699 LDTDKYF
+699 LDTEKYF

-746 ELTDE
+746 ELTDDS
-751 ANAGASMITPIEVK
+751 NAGASMITPIEVK
-765 APMLSFSTAHS
+765 APMLSFNTAHS

-791 RPYTKGIALR
+791 RPYTKGTALR

-849 ITVGHPTRNSIY
+849 ITIGHPTRNSIY

-874 MSQAKFVQRLA
+874 MSQAKFAQRLA
-885 NKDSSLPKAEA
+885 NKDTSLPKAEA

-958 LGWSSDSRV
+958 LGWSIDSRV
-967 LHSIDAEQAGEIVI
+967 LHPIDAEQAGEIVV
-981 KELREPSAI
+981 KDLREP
-990 SASEPSSTSM
+990 SASEPSSVSM
-1000 NGEVLATSSPA
+1000 NGDAVSTSSPA
-1011 KPKTPSKE
+1011 KTKTPSKE
-1019 IAKSERAATEDGQ
+1019 AAKSERAIEEVQAT
-1032 AAPNNAEKVD
+1032 PSNAEKVD
-1042 KKKSKRNGAIE
+1042 KKKSKRNGAVE
-1053 PISRPAAPS
+1053 PVSRPAPSS
-1062 PAPESYA
+1062 PAPESHA
-1069 SAAQRAST
+1069 NAAQQATT

-1087 KETSRPSS
+1087 KETARPAV
-1095 LKDDSREAPDT
+1095 LKDVSREAADT
-1106 VPASTGDKSTRSI
+1106 VPVSTGDKLTRPI
-1119 ANGESI
+1119 ANGDSI
-1125 SLGISGEFLDKEL
+1125 SLGISGDFLDKEL

-1171 DAGGAAKQD
+1171 DAAGAAKQD

-1200 IILKNIQDSV
+1200 IIQKNIQDSV
-1210 VPSVADVTSASL
+1210 VPSVTDVTSASL
-1222 VDVLPTV
+1222 TDVLSTV
-1229 VAKHVNEAMQS
+1229 VAKQVNETMPSA
-1240 VMKSALPEAI
+1240 MKSALPEAI
-1250 GRTMQNPNLLRSISE
+1250 GRTMQNPSLLRSISE
-1265 HITKALTGHV
+1265 HITKTMTGHV
-1275 EREFTTTLHNVI
+1275 EREFTTTLHNAI
-1287 VPNFTNLAVTVAQKV
+1287 VPTFTNLAVTVAQKV
-1302 SDDTERRVREQLQQ
+1302 SGDTERRVREQLQQ
-1316 AELQHRDDSVKIDQ
+1316 AETQHHDDSVKIGE

-1338 SETVHTM
+1338 SETVRTM

-1355 ILKLQQKAAQEG
+1355 ILKLQQKAAHEG
-1367 QNLARRPSPSPSESA
+1367 QNLVRRPSPTPSESA
-1382 SMHISPEQEELEAI
+1382 SMQMSPEQEELEAI
-1396 AASMQEGH
+1396 ATSMGNGQYE
-1404 FEDATV
+1404 EATV
-1410 MWLQSNQQVALFD
+1410 MVRNSISSMQQK
-1423 NLFVSCNP
+1423 
-1431 GYLGQASPLVILSV
+1431 G
-1445 GAAVTTSL
+1445 
-1453 ATNVME
+1453 
-1459 RLSWL
+1459 
-1464 ETVFH
+1464 
-1469 SVNPRDPD
+1469 
-1477 IRDVVGK
+1477 
-1484 ILEILSQRLEGEYMR
+1484 
-1499 IAEEEPQNPALRK
+1499 
-1512 IPGLARQARELK
+1512 
-1524 SYTE
+1524 

>member
-1 MSTSGA
+1 
-7 DPASNLPG
+7 
-15 LFANLRANH
+15 
-24 ANHANHGQTAPHQSS
+24 
-39 PQGADHQPYSAAAA
+39 
-53 TPSSPQPQPQPHSQI
+53 
-68 SHQSGIMS
+68 MS
-76 PNFSSAFVPPHS
+76 PNFSSAFAPPHS
-88 RASGVNANVSRNTT
+88 RASAVNPNVSRKTT
-102 PARTPVPPGSQSNSG
+102 PARTPLLPSMQSNLG
-117 QLTNPLLNLLKFGSN
+117 PMTNPLLNLLKFGSN
-132 TASPQASPL
+132 TPSPQASL
-141 QQPAAP
+141 QQESAAP
-147 SRPEYGSAST
+147 SGPEYGSAST

-173 FTGGKSTTSTQREK
+173 FTGGKSATSTQREK
-187 ILATSSIN
+187 IPATSSIN

-200 LRLLNQTTSRADAAH
+200 LRLLNRTTSRADAAQ
-215 QKLSESTDATTNQL
+215 QKPSGSPDATTTQL
-229 SEDLAGSSLED
+229 SEDLAGSSIED
-240 QHQSVLDTKSS
+240 QHQAVLDTKSS
-251 VSGRNESPIRFF
+251 ISGRNESPIRFF
-263 GSNENT
+263 GSNENV

-279 PKAEPSQKTGPIF
+279 PKVEPSQKTGPIF

-304 SPRGVNPKVSPNG
+304 SPRGVNPRTSPNG

-338 KLTPSAKDVLQSI
+338 KLTPSANDVLQSV
-351 ETSTPPPL
+351 ETSTSAPL

-367 ALVGIGAP
+367 ALMGIGAP
-375 SKDVEKDAETV
+375 SKDAETV
-386 AQALHEV
+386 AQALDEV
-393 GSQVDRQVESALA
+393 GSQVDRQVQSALA
-406 RAEEKTEGKERGTDI
+406 RAEGKAEGKESVADI
-421 KQEELEDE
+421 KQEELEE
-429 QQAKLDGLVH
+429 AQQVKLDGLVH

-445 KKELDKAENQGALEE
+445 KTELDKAENQGALEE
-460 SMPASMAEAVKEVID
+460 SMPTSIAEAVKELID

-490 GEGNANKANPN
+490 GEGTATKANPN
-501 RVIQV
+501 RVVQV

-519 VQKEPAS
+519 IQKKPATF
-526 LPIREDSIV
+526 PIREDSVV

-541 KDFDQADRTLGTATN
+541 KEFDQADRTLGTATN

-601 SPLRGT
+601 SSSRGT

-699 LDTDKYF
+699 LDTEKYF
-706 AERNL
+706 SERNL

-765 APMLSFSTAHS
+765 APMLSFSTSHS

-801 YIIVGMKQNHTLQLW
+801 YIVVGMKQNHTLQLW

-905 YSFESKGQLRS
+905 YSFDSKGQLRS

-967 LHSIDAEQAGEIVI
+967 LRPVDAEQAGEIVV
-981 KELREPSAI
+981 KDLREPSAI
-990 SASEPSSTSM
+990 SGSEPSSTSM
-1000 NGEVLATSSPA
+1000 NGDAVVTSSPA
-1011 KPKTPSKE
+1011 KPNSPSKE
-1019 IAKSERAATEDGQ
+1019 AAQSERATTEDGQ
-1032 AAPNNAEKVD
+1032 AVTNKAEKID
-1042 KKKSKRNGAIE
+1042 KKKSKRNGAVETVI
-1053 PISRPAAPS
+1053 RPAAPS
-1062 PAPESYA
+1062 PASESYA
-1069 SAAQRAST
+1069 NVSQREPT
-1077 PTPQVAPSVT
+1077 PTARVAPSVT
-1087 KETSRPSS
+1087 KDASRPAMAKEVSQ
-1095 LKDDSREAPDT
+1095 EPPDT
-1106 VPASTGDKSTRSI
+1106 VVASNLDKSTRPMV
-1119 ANGESI
+1119 NGDSI
-1125 SLGISGEFLDKEL
+1125 SLGISGDFLDKEL

-1171 DAGGAAKQD
+1171 DAAGAAKQD

-1200 IILKNIQDSV
+1200 IIQKNIQDSV
-1210 VPSVADVTSASL
+1210 IPSIADVTSASL
-1222 VDVLPTV
+1222 NDVLSAV
-1229 VAKHVNEAMQS
+1229 VAKQVNEIIPGT
-1240 VMKSALPEAI
+1240 MKSALSEAI
-1250 GRTMQNPNLLRSISE
+1250 GRSTQNPNFLRSISE
-1265 HITKALTGHV
+1265 HITKTATSHV
-1275 EREFTTTLHNVI
+1275 EHEFTTNLHNSI
-1287 VPNFTNLAVTVAQKV
+1287 VPTFTNLAVSAAQKV
-1302 SDDTERRVREQLQQ
+1302 SGDTERRVHEQLQQ
-1316 AELQHRDDSVKIDQ
+1316 AELRHHDDSVKIDH

-1338 SETVHTM
+1338 SETVQTM
-1345 AAAQSDFQLE
+1345 ATAQSDFQLE

-1367 QNLARRPSPSPSESA
+1367 QNLAHRPSPTPSESA

-1396 AASMQEGH
+1396 ATAMQEGN
-1404 FEDATV
+1404 FEGATV

-1423 NLFVSCNP
+1423 NLFVRCNP
-1431 GYLGQASPLVILSV
+1431 SYLGQASPLVILSV
-1445 GAAVTTSL
+1445 GAAVTASL

-1469 SVNPRDPD
+1469 SVNPRDPE
-1477 IRDVVGK
+1477 IRDVAGR
-1484 ILEILSQRLEGEYMR
+1484 ILEVLSQRLEGEYMR

-1512 IPGLARQARELK
+1512 IPTLARQALK
-1524 SYTE
+1524 KTG

>member
-1 MSTSGA
+1 M
-7 DPASNLPG
+7 
-15 LFANLRANH
+15 
-24 ANHANHGQTAPHQSS
+24 
-39 PQGADHQPYSAAAA
+39 
-53 TPSSPQPQPQPHSQI
+53 
-68 SHQSGIMS
+68 
-76 PNFSSAFVPPHS
+76 
-88 RASGVNANVSRNTT
+88 
-102 PARTPVPPGSQSNSG
+102 
-117 QLTNPLLNLLKFGSN
+117 TNPLLTLLKFGSN
-132 TASPQASPL
+132 TASPQASPA
-141 QQPAAP
+141 QQPAGP
-147 SRPEYGSAST
+147 SKPEYGSANT

-173 FTGGKSTTSTQREK
+173 FTGGKSATPSQREK
-187 ILATSSIN
+187 IPATSSIR

-200 LRLLNQTTSRADAAH
+200 LKLLNQTTSRADAAQ
-215 QKLSESTDATTNQL
+215 QKSSGSTEATNNQL

-263 GSNENT
+263 GSNENA

-304 SPRGVNPKVSPNG
+304 SPRGGNPRASPNG

-338 KLTPSAKDVLQSI
+338 KITPSANEVLPSI

-367 ALVGIGAP
+367 ALMGIGVP
-375 SKDVEKDAETV
+375 SKDAETV
-386 AQALHEV
+386 AQALNEV

-406 RAEEKTEGKERGTDI
+406 MAEEKAEGKEREVEV
-421 KQEELEDE
+421 KQEKLEDT
-429 QQAKLDGLVH
+429 QQAVLDGLVH
-439 DAAVEV
+439 DAAIEV
-445 KKELDKAENQGALEE
+445 KKELDKPENQGALEE
-460 SMPASMAEAVKEVID
+460 SMPASAAEAIKEVID
-475 EAAQGKGADEWESAE
+475 EAAQGKGMDDWESAE
-490 GEGNANKANPN
+490 GEGNTAKAKPD
-501 RVIQV
+501 RVIPV

-519 VQKEPAS
+519 IQKKPAN
-526 LPIREDSIV
+526 LPIRDDSVV

-592 IGISSAHPG
+592 ICISSAHPG
-601 SPLRGT
+601 SQLRGT
-607 QTVIATGV
+607 QTIIATGV

-640 LIIPPVPN
+640 LIIPPLPN

-676 GKSIYIVLTAHAQ
+676 GKYIYVVLTAHAQ
-689 KSSLVNKEAV
+689 KSSLVNKDAV
-699 LDTDKYF
+699 LDTEKYF
-706 AERNL
+706 TERNL

-765 APMLSFSTAHS
+765 VPILSFSTAHS

-791 RPYTKGIALR
+791 RPYTKGTALR

-885 NKDSSLPKAEA
+885 SKDSSLPKAEA

-905 YSFESKGQLRS
+905 YSFESKGQIRS

-967 LHSIDAEQAGEIVI
+967 LHPIDAEQVGEIIV
-981 KELREPSAI
+981 KDLRDTSAI
-990 SASEPSSTSM
+990 SASEPSLASI
-1000 NGEVLATSSPA
+1000 NGDTVATSSPA

-1019 IAKSERAATEDGQ
+1019 ALKSERATTEDVQ
-1032 AAPNNAEKVD
+1032 APPSTTEKVD
-1042 KKKSKRNGAIE
+1042 KKKSKPIGAME
-1053 PISRPAAPS
+1053 PTSRLAAAS

-1069 SAAQRAST
+1069 NAAQRAST
-1077 PTPQVAPSVT
+1077 PTPQVAPSVI
-1087 KETSRPSS
+1087 KEATRPSVP
-1095 LKDDSREAPDT
+1095 KEISREAPDT
-1106 VPASTGDKSTRSI
+1106 VPASTGEKPIRPM
-1119 ANGESI
+1119 ANGNSI
-1125 SLGISGEFLDKEL
+1125 SVGISSDFLDKEL
-1138 KKIEVGVSNEFNKVF
+1138 KKIEAGVSNEFNKVF

-1171 DAGGAAKQD
+1171 DAAGAAKQD

-1200 IILKNIQDSV
+1200 IINKSIQDSV
-1210 VPSVADVTSASL
+1210 VPSVADVTSDSL
-1222 VDVLPTV
+1222 NDILSTV
-1229 VAKHVNEAMQS
+1229 VAKHVNEAMPS
-1240 VMKSALPEAI
+1240 AMKNALPDAI
-1250 GRTMQNPNLLRSISE
+1250 SRTMQNPSLLRSISE
-1265 HITKALTGHV
+1265 HITKTVTGHV
-1275 EREFTTTLHNVI
+1275 EREFSATLHNAI
-1287 VPNFTNLAVTVAQKV
+1287 VPTFTDLAVTVAQKV
-1302 SDDTERRVREQLQQ
+1302 NGDTERRVREQLQQ
-1316 AELQHRDDSVKIDQ
+1316 AEMQHLDDSVKIDQ

-1338 SETVHTM
+1338 SETVQTM

-1367 QNLARRPSPSPSESA
+1367 QNLARRPSPTPSESA
-1382 SMHISPEQEELEAI
+1382 SMHHMSPEQEELEAI
-1396 AASMQEGH
+1396 ATLMQEGR
-1404 FEDATV
+1404 FEEATV
-1410 MWLQSNQQVALFD
+1410 MVRNKVFLIHHERRIDKLMSVVA
-1423 NLFVSCNP
+1423 SIE
-1431 GYLGQASPLVILSV
+1431 S
-1445 GAAVTTSL
+1445 
-1453 ATNVME
+1453 TN
-1459 RLSWL
+1459 
-1464 ETVFH
+1464 
-1469 SVNPRDPD
+1469 
-1477 IRDVVGK
+1477 
-1484 ILEILSQRLEGEYMR
+1484 R
-1499 IAEEEPQNPALRK
+1499 IV
-1512 IPGLARQARELK
+1512 
-1524 SYTE
+1524 

>member
-1 MSTSGA
+1 M
-7 DPASNLPG
+7 
-15 LFANLRANH
+15 
-24 ANHANHGQTAPHQSS
+24 
-39 PQGADHQPYSAAAA
+39 
-53 TPSSPQPQPQPHSQI
+53 
-68 SHQSGIMS
+68 
-76 PNFSSAFVPPHS
+76 
-88 RASGVNANVSRNTT
+88 
-102 PARTPVPPGSQSNSG
+102 
-117 QLTNPLLNLLKFGSN
+117 TNPLLNLLKFGSN
-132 TASPQASPL
+132 TTSPQASPL
-141 QQPAAP
+141 QQAVALP
-147 SRPEYGSAST
+147 RPEYGSAST

-173 FTGGKSTTSTQREK
+173 FTGGNSSTLTQREK
-187 ILATSSIN
+187 IPATSSVN

-200 LRLLNQTTSRADAAH
+200 LRLLNQTTSQADAAP
-215 QKLSESTDATTNQL
+215 QKLSESTDATTNKL
-229 SEDLAGSSLED
+229 SEDLAGSSLGD

-263 GSNENT
+263 GSNENAK
-269 TPTPFEPQDI
+269 PTPFEPQDI
-279 PKAEPSQKTGPIF
+279 PKTEPSQKTGPIF

-304 SPRGVNPKVSPNG
+304 SPRGVNPRTSPNG

-338 KLTPSAKDVLQSI
+338 KLTPSANDVLQSI
-351 ETSTPPPL
+351 ETSTPAPP

-367 ALVGIGAP
+367 ALMGIGPP
-375 SKDVEKDAETV
+375 SIDPETV
-386 AQALHEV
+386 AQALNEV

-406 RAEEKTEGKERGTDI
+406 RAEDEAGEKERSADI
-421 KQEELEDE
+421 KQEELEDP
-429 QQAKLDGLVH
+429 QQATLDGVVR

-445 KKELDKAENQGALEE
+445 KKELDKAENQGALEQ
-460 SMPASMAEAVKEVID
+460 SMPVSMAEAVKEVID

-490 GEGNANKANPN
+490 GEGNAAKTNPN
-501 RVIQV
+501 SVVQV

-519 VQKEPAS
+519 IHNKPAT
-526 LPIREDSIV
+526 LPIREDSVV

-541 KDFDQADRTLGTATN
+541 KEFDQADRTLGTATN

-562 MPKNGGIRIIQQDN
+562 MPKNGGIRIIKQDN
-576 GNSSL
+576 GDSSL

-592 IGISSAHPG
+592 IGISSAYPG
-601 SPLRGT
+601 SLLRGT

-622 AIARPGEELTQ
+622 AIARPGQELTQ
-633 DDMEKQG
+633 NDMEKQG

-689 KSSLVNKEAV
+689 KSSLVNKDAV
-699 LDTDKYF
+699 LDTEKYF

-765 APMLSFSTAHS
+765 APILSFSTAHS

-827 SFPHEKETDAICSVT
+827 GFPHEKETDAICSVT

-861 FIHLSAPKYNLPS
+861 FIHLSAPKYNLPG

-885 NKDSSLPKAEA
+885 NKDASLPKAEA

-916 VELVPSSGEPAR
+916 LELVPSSGEPAR

-967 LHSIDAEQAGEIVI
+967 LHPVDAEQAGEIVV

-990 SASEPSSTSM
+990 SGSEPSSNSM
-1000 NGEVLATSSPA
+1000 NGDAIATSSPA

-1019 IAKSERAATEDGQ
+1019 AAKSERATTEDGQ
-1032 AAPNNAEKVD
+1032 AASNIAEKVD
-1042 KKKSKRNGAIE
+1042 KKKSKRNGAVE
-1053 PISRPAAPS
+1053 TVTRPGAPS
-1062 PAPESYA
+1062 SAPESYA
-1069 SAAQRAST
+1069 NAAQRAST
-1077 PTPQVAPSVT
+1077 PTPQTAPTIT
-1087 KETSRPSS
+1087 KETSRPPMPE
-1095 LKDDSREAPDT
+1095 DVSREAPDT
-1106 VPASTGDKSTRSI
+1106 VPASTVDKSTRPM
-1119 ANGESI
+1119 ANGDSI
-1125 SLGISGEFLDKEL
+1125 SLGISGDFLDKEF
-1138 KKIEVGVSNEFNKVF
+1138 KKIEVGVSNEFNKVL
-1153 RRELETLYRRFAE
+1153 RRELETLYRRFGE

-1171 DAGGAAKQD
+1171 DAAGAAKQD

-1200 IILKNIQDSV
+1200 IIQKNIQDSV
-1210 VPSVADVTSASL
+1210 VPSIADVTSASL
-1222 VDVLPTV
+1222 KDVLSAV
-1229 VAKHVNEAMQS
+1229 VAKEVNEIMPS
-1240 VMKSALPEAI
+1240 TMKSALSEAI
-1250 GRTMQNPNLLRSISE
+1250 GRTMQNPHLFRSISE
-1265 HITKALTGHV
+1265 QITKTVTGHV
-1275 EREFTTTLHNVI
+1275 EREFTTTLHSSI
-1287 VPNFTNLAVTVAQKV
+1287 VPTFTNLAVNVAQKV
-1302 SDDTERRVREQLQQ
+1302 SGDTERRVREQLQQ
-1316 AELQHRDDSVKIDQ
+1316 VEVQQHDDSVKIDQ

-1345 AAAQSDFQLE
+1345 AAAQSDFQHE
-1355 ILKLQQKAAQEG
+1355 ILKLQQKAAQED
-1367 QNLARRPSPSPSESA
+1367 QNLARRPSPTPSESA
-1382 SMHISPEQEELEAI
+1382 SMHISPEQEEVEKI
-1396 AASMQEGH
+1396 ATSMQEGH

-1410 MWLQSNQQVALFD
+1410 MV
-1423 NLFVSCNP
+1423 
-1431 GYLGQASPLVILSV
+1431 
-1445 GAAVTTSL
+1445 
-1453 ATNVME
+1453 
-1459 RLSWL
+1459 R
-1464 ETVFH
+1464 
-1469 SVNPRDPD
+1469 
-1477 IRDVVGK
+1477 K
-1484 ILEILSQRLEGEYMR
+1484 EIFPIHQKKY
-1499 IAEEEPQNPALRK
+1499 
-1512 IPGLARQARELK
+1512 
-1524 SYTE
+1524 

>member
-1 MSTSGA
+1 M
-7 DPASNLPG
+7 
-15 LFANLRANH
+15 
-24 ANHANHGQTAPHQSS
+24 
-39 PQGADHQPYSAAAA
+39 
-53 TPSSPQPQPQPHSQI
+53 
-68 SHQSGIMS
+68 
-76 PNFSSAFVPPHS
+76 
-88 RASGVNANVSRNTT
+88 
-102 PARTPVPPGSQSNSG
+102 
-117 QLTNPLLNLLKFGSN
+117 TNPLLSLLKFGSN
-132 TASPQASPL
+132 TTSPQ
-141 QQPAAP
+141 QQPAG
-147 SRPEYGSAST
+147 SSKPEYGSAST

-173 FTGGKSTTSTQREK
+173 FTGAKSSIPKQREK
-187 ILATSSIN
+187 IPATSSVN

-200 LRLLNQTTSRADAAH
+200 LRLLNRTTSGADAA
-215 QKLSESTDATTNQL
+215 QQQTSGPTDAATNQP
-229 SEDLAGSSLED
+229 SNDLAGSSLEN

-269 TPTPFEPQDI
+269 APTPFEPQDL
-279 PKAEPSQKTGPIF
+279 PQGQPSQKTGSIF

-304 SPRGVNPKVSPNG
+304 SPRGANPRAPPNG

-325 SSSPAAVHASSRR
+325 SASPVPVHASSRR
-338 KLTPSAKDVLQSI
+338 RLTPSANEVLQSI
-351 ETSTPPPL
+351 ESSTPPPL

-367 ALVGIGAP
+367 ALMGIGAP
-375 SKDVEKDAETV
+375 SKDAETV
-386 AQALHEV
+386 AQALNEV

-406 RAEEKTEGKERGTDI
+406 KAEEKAEGKAEEKEHDIEI
-421 KQEELEDE
+421 KQEELENV
-429 QQAKLDGLVH
+429 QQTALDGLVH

-445 KKELDKAENQGALEE
+445 KKELDKPENQGALEE
-460 SMPASMAEAVKEVID
+460 SMPAPMAEAVKEVID
-475 EAAQGKGADEWESAE
+475 EAAQGKGGDEWESAE
-490 GEGNANKANPN
+490 GEASASKSSPN

-506 HQFPMRPFVSIDL
+506 HQFPMRPFVSLELI
-519 VQKEPAS
+519 QKEPATLS
-526 LPIREDSIV
+526 IREESIV

-592 IGISSAHPG
+592 IGISSAHLG

-622 AIARPGEELTQ
+622 TIARPEEELTQ
-633 DDMEKQG
+633 EDMEKQG
-640 LIIPPVPN
+640 LIIPPVSN
-648 QLDSTSGGQL
+648 QLDSASGGQL

-689 KSSLVNKEAV
+689 KSSSVNEQAV
-699 LDTDKYF
+699 LDTEKYF

-765 APMLSFSTAHS
+765 TPLLSFNTAHS

-816 DLCLGKAVQEL
+816 DLCLAKAVQEL
-827 SFPHEKETDAICSVT
+827 SFPHEKETDAICSVA

-885 NKDSSLPKAEA
+885 FKDPSLPKAEA

-905 YSFESKGQLRS
+905 YSFESKGQIRS
-916 VELVPSSGEPAR
+916 IELVPSSGEPAR

-949 TCLGIKKED
+949 TCLGIKRED

-967 LHSIDAEQAGEIVI
+967 LHPIDAEQAGEIVV
-981 KELREPSAI
+981 KDLREPSAN
-990 SASEPSSTSM
+990 SASEPSWASV
-1000 NGEVLATSSPA
+1000 NGDVVTTSPA
-1011 KPKTPSKE
+1011 KSKTAVKDTSKL
-1019 IAKSERAATEDGQ
+1019 ERASTEDTQ
-1032 AAPNNAEKVD
+1032 TASNTDKVE
-1042 KKKSKRNGAIE
+1042 KKKTKRNGFVAQ
-1053 PISRPAAPS
+1053 AP
-1062 PAPESYA
+1062 PPTPDSYA
-1069 SAAQRAST
+1069 NAAQRAST
-1077 PTPQVAPSVT
+1077 PTPQVTPSAA
-1087 KETSRPSS
+1087 KETARSSS
-1095 LKDDSREAPDT
+1095 LKDVSREAPDAVST
-1106 VPASTGDKSTRSI
+1106 STGDKLTRPL
-1119 ANGESI
+1119 ANGDSI
-1125 SLGISGEFLDKEL
+1125 SVGISSDFLDKEL
-1138 KKIEVGVSNEFNKVF
+1138 KKIEAGVSNEFNKAF

-1171 DAGGAAKQD
+1171 DAAGSAKQE

-1189 LSDNVEKSLSR
+1189 LNDNVEKSLSR
-1200 IILKNIQDSV
+1200 IINKNIQDSV
-1210 VPSVADVTSASL
+1210 IPSVADVTSACL
-1222 VDVLPTV
+1222 NDVLSTA
-1229 VAKHVNEAMQS
+1229 VAKQVNEAMPS
-1240 VMKSALPEAI
+1240 AMKSALPQAI
-1250 GRTMQNPNLLRSISE
+1250 SQTTQNPSVLRSISE
-1265 HITKALTGHV
+1265 HITKTVTGHV
-1275 EREFTTTLHNVI
+1275 EREFTATLHNSI
-1287 VPNFTNLAVTVAQKV
+1287 VPTFTDLAVTVAQKV
-1302 SDDTERRVREQLQQ
+1302 SGDTERRVREQLQQ
-1316 AELQHRDDSVKIDQ
+1316 AEMQHREDSVKIEQ

-1338 SETVHTM
+1338 SETVQTM
-1345 AAAQSDFQLE
+1345 AAAQSDFQDE
-1355 ILKLQQKAAQEG
+1355 ILKLQQKAADQG
-1367 QNLARRPSPSPSESA
+1367 QHLARRPSPTPSESASA

-1396 AASMQEGH
+1396 ATSLQEGH
-1404 FEDATV
+1404 FEGATV
-1410 MWLQSNQQVALFD
+1410 MVRNETFPIHHKGRS
-1423 NLFVSCNP
+1423 
-1431 GYLGQASPLVILSV
+1431 
-1445 GAAVTTSL
+1445 
-1453 ATNVME
+1453 E
-1459 RLSWL
+1459 RL
-1464 ETVFH
+1464 
-1469 SVNPRDPD
+1469 
-1477 IRDVVGK
+1477 I
-1484 ILEILSQRLEGEYMR
+1484 
-1499 IAEEEPQNPALRK
+1499 PAVASIK
-1512 IPGLARQARELK
+1512 AT
-1524 SYTE
+1524 STFV

>member
-1 MSTSGA
+1 M
-7 DPASNLPG
+7 
-15 LFANLRANH
+15 
-24 ANHANHGQTAPHQSS
+24 
-39 PQGADHQPYSAAAA
+39 A
-53 TPSSPQPQPQPHSQI
+53 TP
-68 SHQSGIMS
+68 
-76 PNFSSAFVPPHS
+76 A
-88 RASGVNANVSRNTT
+88 
-102 PARTPVPPGSQSNSG
+102 
-117 QLTNPLLNLLKFGSN
+117 
-132 TASPQASPL
+132 
-141 QQPAAP
+141 
-147 SRPEYGSAST
+147 
-157 HSVHG
+157 
-162 RGISASDLVAS
+162 
-173 FTGGKSTTSTQREK
+173 QRENTQ
-187 ILATSSIN
+187 ATSSVN

-200 LRLLNQTTSRADAAH
+200 LKLLNQTTARADAT
-215 QKLSESTDATTNQL
+215 QQRMSRSTDIAANQL

-240 QHQSVLDTKSS
+240 PHPSALDTKSS
-251 VSGRNESPIRFF
+251 ISGRNDSPIRFF
-263 GSNENT
+263 GSNENVI
-269 TPTPFEPQDI
+269 PTPFEPQDI
-279 PKAEPSQKTGPIF
+279 PKVEPSQKTGPIF

-304 SPRGVNPKVSPNG
+304 SPRGVTSRLSPNG
-317 DIHKRKIK
+317 DMHKRKIK

-338 KLTPSAKDVLQSI
+338 KLTPSANEVLPSI

-359 DDGRSQIE
+359 DDGRTQVE
-367 ALVGIGAP
+367 ALMGIGAP
-375 SKDVEKDAETV
+375 SKDAETV
-386 AQALHEV
+386 AQALNEV

-406 RAEEKTEGKERGTDI
+406 WAEEITDGKERGREI
-421 KQEELEDE
+421 KQEESEDT
-429 QQAKLDGLVH
+429 QQAALDGLIH

-490 GEGNANKANPN
+490 GEGNSIKAKSD

-519 VQKEPAS
+519 IQKKPAT
-526 LPIREDSIV
+526 LQIREDSVV

-541 KDFDQADRTLGTATN
+541 KEFDQADRTLCTATN

-562 MPKNGGIRIIQQDN
+562 VPKNGGIRVIQQDN

-592 IGISSAHPG
+592 IGISSAYPG

-622 AIARPGEELTQ
+622 TIARHEEELTQ

-676 GKSIYIVLTAHAQ
+676 GKFIYIVLTAHAQ
-689 KSSLVNKEAV
+689 NCSLVNKDAV
-699 LDTDKYF
+699 LDTEKYF

-711 KVTTGKAGKDF
+711 RVTTGKAGKDF

-746 ELTDE
+746 ELTDD
-751 ANAGASMITPIEVK
+751 ANAVASMITPVEVK
-765 APMLSFSTAHS
+765 APILSFSTAHS

-791 RPYTKGIALR
+791 RPYTKGTALR

-827 SFPHEKETDAICSVT
+827 SFPHERETDAICSVA

-849 ITVGHPTRNSIY
+849 ITVGHPTRNSFY

-905 YSFESKGQLRS
+905 YSFASKGQLRS

-938 FELYVMHSKGV
+938 FELYLMHSKGV

-967 LHSIDAEQAGEIVI
+967 LHPIDAEQVGEIIV
-981 KELREPSAI
+981 KDLREPSAT
-990 SASEPSSTSM
+990 SASEPSLNST
-1000 NGEVLATSSPA
+1000 NGDTAATSSP
-1011 KPKTPSKE
+1011 PKSKAPSKE
-1019 IAKSERAATEDGQ
+1019 AAKAERAITDD
-1032 AAPNNAEKVD
+1032 APAGPSTAEKAD
-1042 KKKSKRNGAIE
+1042 KKKNKRNGAVE
-1053 PISRPAAPS
+1053 PISRSAAPS
-1062 PAPESYA
+1062 SAPESYA

-1077 PTPQVAPSVT
+1077 PTPQVAPSVP
-1087 KETSRPSS
+1087 KETARSPVVKDVSR
-1095 LKDDSREAPDT
+1095 DAPDT
-1106 VPASTGDKSTRSI
+1106 VPASTKEKSTRPI

-1125 SLGISGEFLDKEL
+1125 SVGISSEFLDKEL
-1138 KKIEVGVSNEFNKVF
+1138 KKIEAGVSQEFNKVF
-1153 RRELETLYRRFAE
+1153 RQELETLYRRFAE

-1171 DAGGAAKQD
+1171 DAAGAAKQD

-1200 IILKNIQDSV
+1200 IINKSIEDFV

-1222 VDVLPTV
+1222 KDVFTTV
-1229 VAKHVNEAMQS
+1229 VAKHVNDAVPS
-1240 VMKSALPEAI
+1240 AMKSALPEAI
-1250 GRTMQNPNLLRSISE
+1250 SRSIQNPSLLRSISE
-1265 HITKALTGHV
+1265 HITKTVTGHV
-1275 EREFTTTLHNVI
+1275 EREFTTTLHNSI
-1287 VPNFTNLAVTVAQKV
+1287 TPKFTNLAVSVAQKV
-1302 SDDTERRVREQLQQ
+1302 SGDTEHRVREQLQQ
-1316 AELQHRDDSVKIDQ
+1316 AELQHREDSVKIDQ
-1330 LTDLVRGL
+1330 LTGLVRGL
-1338 SETVHTM
+1338 SDTVQTM

-1355 ILKLQQKAAQEG
+1355 ILKLQQKASQES
-1367 QNLARRPSPSPSESA
+1367 QNLAPRPSPTPSESA
-1382 SMHISPEQEELEAI
+1382 SMHVSPEQEELEAI
-1396 AASMQEGH
+1396 ATSMQEGH
-1404 FEDATV
+1404 FEEATV
-1410 MWLQSNQQVALFD
+1410 MVRDKAPPAHHKRDLGKLTSAVATIEPASS
-1423 NLFVSCNP
+1423 FV
-1431 GYLGQASPLVILSV
+1431 
-1445 GAAVTTSL
+1445 
-1453 ATNVME
+1453 
-1459 RLSWL
+1459 R
-1464 ETVFH
+1464 
-1469 SVNPRDPD
+1469 
-1477 IRDVVGK
+1477 
-1484 ILEILSQRLEGEYMR
+1484 
-1499 IAEEEPQNPALRK
+1499 
-1512 IPGLARQARELK
+1512 
-1524 SYTE
+1524 

>member
-1 MSTSGA
+1 M
-7 DPASNLPG
+7 
-15 LFANLRANH
+15 
-24 ANHANHGQTAPHQSS
+24 
-39 PQGADHQPYSAAAA
+39 
-53 TPSSPQPQPQPHSQI
+53 
-68 SHQSGIMS
+68 
-76 PNFSSAFVPPHS
+76 
-88 RASGVNANVSRNTT
+88 
-102 PARTPVPPGSQSNSG
+102 
-117 QLTNPLLNLLKFGSN
+117 TNPLLNLLKFGSN

-141 QQPAAP
+141 QQPAAAAP
-147 SRPEYGSAST
+147 ARRPEYAST
-157 HSVHG
+157 STLCIHG

-173 FTGGKSTTSTQREK
+173 FTGGKSATPTQREK
-187 ILATSSIN
+187 IPATSSVN

-200 LRLLNQTTSRADAAH
+200 LRLLNQTTSGVDAAR
-215 QKLSESTDATTNQL
+215 QKMSGSTDATINQV
-229 SEDLAGSSLED
+229 SEDLAGSLLED
-240 QHQSVLDTKSS
+240 QHQSVMDTKSS

-269 TPTPFEPQDI
+269 APTPFEPQDI
-279 PKAEPSQKTGPIF
+279 PKAETSQKTGPIF

-304 SPRGVNPKVSPNG
+304 SPRGANSRVPPNG

-325 SSSPAAVHASSRR
+325 SPSPAAIHASSRR
-338 KLTPSAKDVLQSI
+338 KLTPSANEILQSI
-351 ETSTPPPL
+351 ETATPPPP

-367 ALVGIGAP
+367 ALMGIGAP
-375 SKDVEKDAETV
+375 SKDAETV
-386 AQALHEV
+386 VQALNEV

-406 RAEEKTEGKERGTDI
+406 RAEEKAEEKERDVDI
-421 KQEELEDE
+421 KREELEDA

-445 KKELDKAENQGALEE
+445 KQELDKPENQGALEE
-460 SMPASMAEAVKEVID
+460 SMPASAAEAVQEVID
-475 EAAQGKGADEWESAE
+475 EAAQGKGTDEWESAE
-490 GEGNANKANPN
+490 GEGNATKAKPD
-501 RVIQV
+501 RVIPV

-519 VQKEPAS
+519 VQKKPAT
-526 LPIREDSIV
+526 LPIREDSVV

-581 IYSKTQDRIFN
+581 VYSKTQDRIFN
-592 IGISSAHPG
+592 IGISSAYPG

-676 GKSIYIVLTAHAQ
+676 GKFIYIVLTAHAQ
-689 KSSLVNKEAV
+689 KSSLVSKEAV
-699 LDTDKYF
+699 LDTEKYF

-765 APMLSFSTAHS
+765 APMLSFNTAYS

-791 RPYTKGIALR
+791 RPYTKGTALR

-849 ITVGHPTRNSIY
+849 ITIGHPTRNSIY

-874 MSQAKFVQRLA
+874 MSQAKFAQRLA
-885 NKDSSLPKAEA
+885 NKDTSLPKAEA

-928 AVEDEEDPLL
+928 VAEDEEDPLL

-958 LGWSSDSRV
+958 LGWSSESRV
-967 LHSIDAEQAGEIVI
+967 LHPIDAEQAGEIVV
-981 KELREPSAI
+981 KDLREPSAI
-990 SASEPSSTSM
+990 STSEPSSISM
-1000 NGEVLATSSPA
+1000 NGDAVANSSPA
-1011 KPKTPSKE
+1011 KTKTPSKE
-1019 IAKSERAATEDGQ
+1019 AAKSDRATTEDGQ
-1032 AAPNNAEKVD
+1032 APPSVVEKVD
-1042 KKKSKRNGAIE
+1042 KKKSKRNGAVE
-1053 PISRPAAPS
+1053 LVSRPMASS
-1062 PAPESYA
+1062 PAPGTYA
-1069 SAAQRAST
+1069 NAAQRATT
-1077 PTPQVAPSVT
+1077 PTPQVTPSVT
-1087 KETSRPSS
+1087 KETARTSM
-1095 LKDDSREAPDT
+1095 LKEVSREAPDT
-1106 VPASTGDKSTRSI
+1106 VPVPTGDKSTRPI

-1125 SLGISGEFLDKEL
+1125 NLGISGDFLDKEL

-1166 DKRVQ
+1166 DKRIQ
-1171 DAGGAAKQD
+1171 DAAGAAKQD

-1200 IILKNIQDSV
+1200 IIQKNIQDSV
-1210 VPSVADVTSASL
+1210 VPTVADVTSASL
-1222 VDVLPTV
+1222 TDVLSTV
-1229 VAKHVNEAMQS
+1229 VAKHVNEVMPNA
-1240 VMKSALPEAI
+1240 MKSALPEAI

-1265 HITKALTGHV
+1265 HITKTVTGHV
-1275 EREFTTTLHNVI
+1275 EREFTSTLQSVI
-1287 VPNFTNLAVTVAQKV
+1287 VPTFKNLAVTAAQKA
-1302 SDDTERRVREQLQQ
+1302 SGDTERRVREQLQQ
-1316 AELQHRDDSVKIDQ
+1316 AEMQHHDDSVKIDQ

-1338 SETVHTM
+1338 SETVRTM
-1345 AAAQSDFQLE
+1345 AAAQSDFQVE
-1355 ILKLQQKAAQEG
+1355 ILKLQQKAAHEG
-1367 QNLARRPSPSPSESA
+1367 QHPARRPSPTPSESA
-1382 SMHISPEQEELEAI
+1382 SMQMSPEQEELEAI
-1396 AASMQEGH
+1396 ATLMQEGH
-1404 FEDATV
+1404 LDDATV
-1410 MWLQSNQQVALFD
+1410 MVRNKI
-1423 NLFVSCNP
+1423 
-1431 GYLGQASPLVILSV
+1431 SP
-1445 GAAVTTSL
+1445 T
-1453 ATNVME
+1453 
-1459 RLSWL
+1459 
-1464 ETVFH
+1464 
-1469 SVNPRDPD
+1469 
-1477 IRDVVGK
+1477 
-1484 ILEILSQRLEGEYMR
+1484 
-1499 IAEEEPQNPALRK
+1499 
-1512 IPGLARQARELK
+1512 
-1524 SYTE
+1524 

>member
-1 MSTSGA
+1 MSTSDA
-7 DPASNLPG
+7 DLTSNLPG

-24 ANHANHGQTAPHQSS
+24 AQTAPHPHKSSTQS
-39 PQGADHQPYSAAAA
+39 ADRQPYSESTA
-53 TPSSPQPQPQPHSQI
+53 TPNSPQPQLQSQP
-68 SHQSGIMS
+68 SHQS
-76 PNFSSAFVPPHS
+76 PNLPSNFFPPQS
-88 RASGVNANVSRNTT
+88 RASSINTNARTHTT
-102 PARTPVPPGSQSNSG
+102 PARTPLPPSTHSNSG
-117 QLTNPLLNLLKFGSN
+117 QMTNPLLNLLKFGSN
-132 TASPQASPL
+132 VASPQASPQ
-141 QQPAAP
+141 QQPARSP
-147 SRPEYGSAST
+147 GPEYGSAST
-157 HSVHG
+157 HSIHG

-173 FTGGKSTTSTQREK
+173 FTGGKSATPTQREK
-187 ILATSSIN
+187 IPATSSIN

-200 LRLLNQTTSRADAAH
+200 LRLLNQTTSRPDTAQ
-215 QKLSESTDATTNQL
+215 QKMSASTDATTNQI
-229 SEDLAGSSLED
+229 SEDLAASSLED
-240 QHQSVLDTKSS
+240 QPQSVLDTKSS
-251 VSGRNESPIRFF
+251 VSGRNESPIRLF
-263 GSNENT
+263 GGNENAI
-269 TPTPFEPQDI
+269 PTPFEPQDI
-279 PKAEPSQKTGPIF
+279 PKVEPSQKTGPIF

-304 SPRGVNPKVSPNG
+304 SPRGVTRASPNG
-317 DIHKRKIK
+317 DVHKRKIK
-325 SSSPAAVHASSRR
+325 SSSPAAIHASSRR
-338 KLTPSAKDVLQSI
+338 KLTPSANEVLQSI
-351 ETSTPPPL
+351 ENSTPPPL
-359 DDGRSQIE
+359 DDGRSHVE
-367 ALVGIGAP
+367 ALMGIGAP
-375 SKDVEKDAETV
+375 SKDAETV
-386 AQALHEV
+386 AQALNEV

-406 RAEEKTEGKERGTDI
+406 KAEEKVEGNEREVEI
-421 KQEELEDE
+421 KKEELEDA
-429 QQAKLDGLVH
+429 QQAALDSIIH
-439 DAAVEV
+439 ATAAEV
-445 KKELDKAENQGALEE
+445 KKELDKPENQGALEE
-460 SMPASMAEAVKEVID
+460 SMPASIAEAVKEIVD

-490 GEGNANKANPN
+490 GEGNAAKAKPH
-501 RVIQV
+501 RAIQV
-506 HQFPMRPFVSIDL
+506 HQFPMRPFVSIEL
-519 VQKEPAS
+519 VQKQPAT

-581 IYSKTQDRIFN
+581 IYSKSQDRIFN
-592 IGISSAHPG
+592 IGVSCAHPG
-601 SPLRGT
+601 SPLRGV

-622 AIARPGEELTQ
+622 TIARPGEELSEN
-633 DDMEKQG
+633 DMEKQG
-640 LIIPPVPN
+640 VIIPPVSN

-676 GKSIYIVLTAHAQ
+676 GKFIYIVLTAHAQ
-689 KSSLVNKEAV
+689 KSSLVNKDAV
-699 LDTDKYF
+699 LDTEKYF

-765 APMLSFSTAHS
+765 APVLSFSTAHS

-849 ITVGHPTRNSIY
+849 ITIGHPTRNSIY

-885 NKDSSLPKAEA
+885 NKDTSLPKAEA

-916 VELVPSSGEPAR
+916 VELVPSSGEPTR

-967 LHSIDAEQAGEIVI
+967 LHPIDAEQVGEIVV
-981 KELREPSAI
+981 KDLRETSAI
-990 SASEPSSTSM
+990 SASEPSLTSM
-1000 NGEVLATSSPA
+1000 NSDAVATSSPA
-1011 KPKTPSKE
+1011 KPKIPNKE
-1019 IAKSERAATEDGQ
+1019 APKSEQTITEDVQ
-1032 AAPNNAEKVD
+1032 AISNTAEKAD
-1042 KKKSKRNGAIE
+1042 KKKSKRNGTVE
-1053 PISRPAAPS
+1053 PINRPAAPS

-1069 SAAQRAST
+1069 NAAQRAST
-1077 PTPQVAPSVT
+1077 PTPQLAPSVT
-1087 KETSRPSS
+1087 KEPSRPSVP
-1095 LKDDSREAPDT
+1095 KDVLREGPDS
-1106 VPASTGDKSTRSI
+1106 VPAPTGAKSTRSM
-1119 ANGESI
+1119 ANGDTI
-1125 SLGISGEFLDKEL
+1125 NLGVSSDFLDTEL
-1138 KKIEVGVSNEFNKVF
+1138 KKIEVGISNELNKVF
-1153 RRELETLYRRFAE
+1153 QRELETLYRRFAE

-1171 DAGGAAKQD
+1171 DAAGSAKQD

-1200 IILKNIQDSV
+1200 IIKKSIQDSV
-1210 VPSVADVTSASL
+1210 VPSVADVTSSSL
-1222 VDVLPTV
+1222 KDVLSTV
-1229 VAKHVNEAMQS
+1229 VAKDVNEVMPSAM
-1240 VMKSALPEAI
+1240 KNALPDAI
-1250 GRTMQNPNLLRSISE
+1250 SRTLQNPTLLRSISE
-1265 HITKALTGHV
+1265 HITKTVSGHV
-1275 EREFTTTLHNVI
+1275 EREFTTTLHNAI
-1287 VPNFTNLAVTVAQKV
+1287 VPTFTDLAVTVAQKV
-1302 SDDTERRVREQLQQ
+1302 GGDTERRVREQLHH
-1316 AELQHRDDSVKIDQ
+1316 AEMQHRDESVKIDQ

-1338 SETVHTM
+1338 SETVQTM

-1367 QNLARRPSPSPSESA
+1367 QALARRPSPTPSESA

-1396 AASMQEGH
+1396 ATSMQEGH
-1404 FEDATV
+1404 FEEATFMV
-1410 MWLQSNQQVALFD
+1410 RGEV
-1423 NLFVSCNP
+1423 P
-1431 GYLGQASPLVILSV
+1431 
-1445 GAAVTTSL
+1445 
-1453 ATNVME
+1453 
-1459 RLSWL
+1459 
-1464 ETVFH
+1464 H
-1469 SVNPRDPD
+1469 H
-1477 IRDVVGK
+1477 
-1484 ILEILSQRLEGEYMR
+1484 ILEEVED
-1499 IAEEEPQNPALRK
+1499 
-1512 IPGLARQARELK
+1512 
-1524 SYTE
+1524 

>member
-1 MSTSGA
+1 MSS
-7 DPASNLPG
+7 
-15 LFANLRANH
+15 
-24 ANHANHGQTAPHQSS
+24 
-39 PQGADHQPYSAAAA
+39 
-53 TPSSPQPQPQPHSQI
+53 
-68 SHQSGIMS
+68 
-76 PNFSSAFVPPHS
+76 NFSSASVPPHLS
-88 RASGVNANVSRNTT
+88 ASGVDANVSRNANPTH
-102 PARTPVPPGSQSNSG
+102 TPVPPATQSNSG
-117 QLTNPLLNLLKFGSN
+117 QMTNPLLNLLKFGSN
-132 TASPQASPL
+132 TASPQASP
-141 QQPAAP
+141 QQLSAAP

-157 HSVHG
+157 YSVHG

-173 FTGGKSTTSTQREK
+173 FTRGKSATPRQRENTP
-187 ILATSSIN
+187 ATSSIN

-200 LRLLNQTTSRADAAH
+200 LRLLNQTTSRADAAQ
-215 QKLSESTDATTNQL
+215 QKLSGSTDATTNQL

-240 QHQSVLDTKSS
+240 QHHSVLDTKNS
-251 VSGRNESPIRFF
+251 VSERNESRIRFF
-263 GSNENT
+263 GTNENA

-279 PKAEPSQKTGPIF
+279 PKAEPSRKTGPIF

-304 SPRGVNPKVSPNG
+304 SPRSLNPRVSPNG

-325 SSSPAAVHASSRR
+325 SPSPAAVHASSRR
-338 KLTPSAKDVLQSI
+338 KLSPSANDVLQSI
-351 ETSTPPPL
+351 ETSTPAPL

-367 ALVGIGAP
+367 ALMDIGAP
-375 SKDVEKDAETV
+375 SKDAETV
-386 AQALHEV
+386 AQALNEV
-393 GSQVDRQVESALA
+393 GSQVNRQVESALA
-406 RAEEKTEGKERGTDI
+406 RAEEKAEEKGREADI
-421 KQEELEDE
+421 KQEELEDA
-429 QQAKLDGLVH
+429 QQATLDGLVH

-445 KKELDKAENQGALEE
+445 KKELDKAENQGALEKA
-460 SMPASMAEAVKEVID
+460 MPASMAEAVKEVID
-475 EAAQGKGADEWESAE
+475 EAAQGKSADEWESAD
-490 GEGNANKANPN
+490 GEANATKTNPS

-519 VQKEPAS
+519 IQKEPAT
-526 LPIREDSIV
+526 LPIREDSVV

-581 IYSKTQDRIFN
+581 VYSKTQDRIFN
-592 IGISSAHPG
+592 IGISSAYPG

-615 SGTVYWT
+615 SGTVYWI

-699 LDTDKYF
+699 LDTEKYF

-746 ELTDE
+746 ELIDE
-751 ANAGASMITPIEVK
+751 GNAGASMITPIEVK

-958 LGWSSDSRV
+958 LGWSRDSRV
-967 LHSIDAEQAGEIVI
+967 LHQIDAEQAGEIVV
-981 KELREPSAI
+981 KDLREPSAI
-990 SASEPSSTSM
+990 SASDPSSTSM
-1000 NGEVLATSSPA
+1000 NGDAVAASSPA

-1019 IAKSERAATEDGQ
+1019 AVKSERAITEDGQ
-1032 AAPNNAEKVD
+1032 AAPNTADKLD
-1042 KKKSKRNGAIE
+1042 KKKGKRNGAVDI
-1053 PISRPAAPS
+1053 ISRPAAPP

-1069 SAAQRAST
+1069 NAAQQVST
-1077 PTPQVAPSVT
+1077 PTPQLALST
-1087 KETSRPSS
+1087 AKETSRPPI
-1095 LKDDSREAPDT
+1095 LKDISQEAPDT
-1106 VPASTGDKSTRSI
+1106 VPTSTGDVSM
-1119 ANGESI
+1119 ANGELT
-1125 SLGISGEFLDKEL
+1125 SLGISGDSLDKEF
-1138 KKIEVGVSNEFNKVF
+1138 KKIEVGVSNEFNKVI

-1171 DAGGAAKQD
+1171 DAAGAAKQD
-1180 AMLRLVSST
+1180 AILRLVSST

-1200 IILKNIQDSV
+1200 IIQKNIQDSV
-1210 VPSVADVTSASL
+1210 VPSIADVTSASL
-1222 VDVLPTV
+1222 NDVLSTV
-1229 VAKHVNEAMQS
+1229 VAKHVDEAMPGA
-1240 VMKSALPEAI
+1240 MKSAIPEAI
-1250 GRTMQNPNLLRSISE
+1250 GRTMQNPNLIRSISE
-1265 HITKALTGHV
+1265 HITKTVTGHV
-1275 EREFTTTLHNVI
+1275 EREFTTTLHNTI
-1287 VPNFTNLAVTVAQKV
+1287 VPTFTNLAVTVGQKV
-1302 SDDTERRVREQLQQ
+1302 SGDTERRVREQLQQ
-1316 AELQHRDDSVKIDQ
+1316 AEMQHHDDSVKIDQ

-1345 AAAQSDFQLE
+1345 AAAQSDFQHE

-1367 QNLARRPSPSPSESA
+1367 QDLARRPSPTPSESA
-1382 SMHISPEQEELEAI
+1382 SMHMSPEQEELEAI
-1396 AASMQEGH
+1396 ATSMQEGH
-1404 FEDATV
+1404 FEEATV
-1410 MWLQSNQQVALFD
+1410 MV
-1423 NLFVSCNP
+1423 
-1431 GYLGQASPLVILSV
+1431 
-1445 GAAVTTSL
+1445 
-1453 ATNVME
+1453 
-1459 RLSWL
+1459 R
-1464 ETVFH
+1464 
-1469 SVNPRDPD
+1469 
-1477 IRDVVGK
+1477 
-1484 ILEILSQRLEGEYMR
+1484 LEISTL
-1499 IAEEEPQNPALRK
+1499 
-1512 IPGLARQARELK
+1512 
-1524 SYTE
+1524 